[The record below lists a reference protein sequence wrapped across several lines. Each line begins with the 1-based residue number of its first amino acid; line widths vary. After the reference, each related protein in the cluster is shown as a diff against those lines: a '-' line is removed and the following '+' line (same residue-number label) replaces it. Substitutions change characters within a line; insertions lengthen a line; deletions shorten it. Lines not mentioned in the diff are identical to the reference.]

1 MKAPRIIG
9 LGYRAKS
16 GKDTVGAILRDH
28 GYLRKAFADKLKE
41 IASIMTGRD
50 AFADDFKTED
60 CGFGMTGGAFLQ
72 TLGTQMR
79 NTYGDDIWLR
89 LVDQQINKSTTAR
102 FVITDVRHHNEAAYV
117 KSRGGILI
125 KVDRRTGI
133 FDSHITETGGDTIKW
148 DHVIDNNG
156 SLADLIK
163 KVGDLM
169 ETYS

>member
-16 GKDTVGAILRDH
+16 GKDTVGKILLDH
-28 GYLRKAFADKLKE
+28 GYVRKAFADKLKE
-41 IASIMTGRD
+41 AASVLTGLD

-72 TLGTQMR
+72 TLATQMR
-79 NTYGDDIWLR
+79 NTYGDYIWIR
-89 LVDQQINKSTTAR
+89 LISKQMTSPTAR
-102 FVITDVRHHNEAAYV
+102 YVITDVRHHNEAAFV
-117 KSRGGILI
+117 KERGGILI
-125 KVDRRTGI
+125 KIDRRTGI
-133 FDSHITETGGDTIKW
+133 FDSHVTETGGDTIKW

-156 SLADLIK
+156 SLADLIQ

>member
-16 GKDTVGAILRDH
+16 GKDTVGKILLDH
-28 GYLRKAFADKLKE
+28 GYVRKAFADKLKE

-72 TLGTQMR
+72 TLGTQLR
-79 NTYGDDIWLR
+79 NTYGDDIWIR
-89 LVDQQINKSTTAR
+89 LVADQIKTLPHV
-102 FVITDVRHHNEAAYV
+102 VITDVRHHNEAAWV
-117 KSRGGILI
+117 KRHGGILI
-125 KVDRRTGI
+125 KIDRRTGI
-133 FDSHITETGGDTIKW
+133 FDSHVSETGGDTIKW

-156 SLADLIK
+156 SLADLIQ